1 MNLTEASAWAHGAVY
16 LLSKAERRRQR
27 RGVGLPTT
35 PILVENHGG
44 RVFVLLVD
52 GSVWRLYFR
61 GGKTFRRPMRMK
73 VRR

>member
-1 MNLTEASAWAHGAVY
+1 MTAAEAADWAHGTAY
-16 LLSKAERRRQR
+16 PLSKAERRRQR
-27 RGVGLPTT
+27 RGVGLPTK
-35 PILVENHGG
+35 PLLAEIHGG

-73 VRR
+73 VRQ